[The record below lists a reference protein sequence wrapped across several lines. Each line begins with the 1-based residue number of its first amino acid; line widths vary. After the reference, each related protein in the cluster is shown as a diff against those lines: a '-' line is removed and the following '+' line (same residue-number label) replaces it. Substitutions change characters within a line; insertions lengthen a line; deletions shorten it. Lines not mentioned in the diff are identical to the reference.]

1 MKTKLLEIINHYGI
15 DNQQRVIEEELFEL
29 QKAII
34 EYECFK
40 LANEK
45 SGMELFDLK
54 KLKEHIEE
62 EMADVCNVLME
73 ISNYYKLNTVKMRKI
88 MESKQDRQLE
98 RIENET
104 DNTMVE

>member
-1 MKTKLLEIINHYGI
+1 MKSKLLTIINHYGI

-54 KLKEHIEE
+54 ALKEHIEE
-62 EMADVCNVLME
+62 EAADVCVPLQQICNK
-73 ISNYYKLNTVKMRKI
+73 YKLDVVKIGKI
-88 MESKQDRQLE
+88 QWEKVDRQLE
-98 RIENET
+98 RIKNE
-104 DNTMVE
+104 

>member
-1 MKTKLLEIINHYGI
+1 MKSKLLEIINHYGI

-54 KLKEHIEE
+54 ALKEHIEE
-62 EMADVCNVLME
+62 EVADVCVPLQQFCNK
-73 ISNYYKLNTVKMRKI
+73 YKLNVPKI
-88 MESKQDRQLE
+88 GDIQWEKVDRQLE
-98 RIENET
+98 RIKNET
-104 DNTMVE
+104 NN

>member
-1 MKTKLLEIINHYGI
+1 MYTLKGGNMKTKLLAIINHYGLEH
-15 DNQQRVIEEELFEL
+15 QQRKLAEEVFEL
-29 QKAII
+29 QQAISL
-34 EYECFK
+34 ERYGEGDK
-40 LANEK
+40 
-45 SGMELFDLK
+45 D
-54 KLKEHIEE
+54 HIEE

-98 RIENET
+98 RIKNET